1 MKEVYPLVEEV
12 MSQMNYVM
20 DNHHETFVVLSV
32 EHQVVV
38 KFVYDKVFDSIEVS
52 QLISSTLGISWDMY
66 MTFHHVST
74 QNLELIAQQ
83 IVMMAGL

>member
-20 DNHHETFVVLSV
+20 DSHHETFVVLSA

-52 QLISSTLGISWDMY
+52 QLISSSLGISWDKY
-66 MTFHHVST
+66 MTFHRVNT

>member
-1 MKEVYPLVEEV
+1 

-20 DNHHETFVVLSV
+20 DNHQETFVVLSV

-38 KFVYDKVFDSIEVS
+38 KLVYDKVFDSIEVS
-52 QLISSTLGISWDMY
+52 QLISSSLGINWDMY
-66 MTFHHVST
+66 MTFHRVGT

-83 IVMMAGL
+83 IVMMASL